1 MRKFLSLILV
11 LILLAVII
19 TGCAGGKSHTAA
31 PSEANNQNQT
41 NNKTVGNSVSNG
53 AEDSTEA
60 AESASNSGG
69 GSGETDGT
77 DISVTP
83 PGGWERADGGGVHL
97 VDYSNGT
104 AHFWVEKNFIDA
116 SNTDLDEM
124 AQAAKSGYEGS
135 YVFRNIEFIS
145 EAESI
150 TVDEKDARK
159 LGFNYETSQASGG
172 KKMKRVDVF
181 LILDEDFYTIVFEDT
196 SDHFDKLA
204 GDFEQILE
212 SISFN

>member
-1 MRKFLSLILV
+1 MRKFLSLIIM
-11 LILLAVII
+11 LILLVGII
-19 TGCAGGKSHTAA
+19 TGCTGEKSHTAA
-31 PSEANNQNQT
+31 APLEINNQNE
-41 NNKTVGNSVSNG
+41 
-53 AEDSTEA
+53 AEADSMRNVPSESSADSTDA
-60 AESASNSGG
+60 AESGSDSGE

-77 DISVTP
+77 DISVNP
-83 PGGWERADGGGVHL
+83 PEGWEPVGSGRVHV

-104 AHFWVEKNFIDA
+104 AHFWVEKNVIGP
-116 SNTDLDEM
+116 SNLDEM

-135 YVFRNIEFIS
+135 YVFRNIEFIG

-150 TVDEKDARK
+150 TVDGKDAKK

-172 KKMKRVDVF
+172 KKMKREDVF
-181 LILDEDFYTIVFEDT
+181 LILGEDFYTIVFEDT
-196 SDHFDKLA
+196 SDSFDKLA

>member
-1 MRKFLSLILV
+1 MRKFLSLILM
-11 LILLAVII
+11 LTLLAGII
-19 TGCAGGKSHTAA
+19 TGCTGGKSHTAA
-31 PSEANNQNQT
+31 PSGTNNQNEAEANST
-41 NNKTVGNSVSNG
+41 RNAPSENSVDG
-53 AEDSTEA
+53 TE
-60 AESASNSGG
+60 SGSNSGE

-77 DISVTP
+77 DISVTTP
-83 PGGWERADGGGVHL
+83 EGWEPVGSGRVHV

-135 YVFRNIEFIS
+135 YVFRNIEFIG

-150 TVDEKDARK
+150 TVDGKDARK

-172 KKMKRVDVF
+172 KKMKREDVF
-181 LILDEDFYTIVFEDT
+181 LILGEDFYTIVFEDT
-196 SDHFDKLA
+196 SDSFDKLA

>member
-1 MRKFLSLILV
+1 MRKLLSLIIV
-11 LILLAVII
+11 LILLAGII
-19 TGCAGGKSHTAA
+19 TGCTGERSHTAA
-31 PSEANNQNQT
+31 PSGTNNQNE
-41 NNKTVGNSVSNG
+41 
-53 AEDSTEA
+53 AEADSTRNALSESSADSTEA
-60 AESASNSGG
+60 AESGSDSGE

-77 DISVTP
+77 DISVNP
-83 PGGWERADGGGVHL
+83 PEGWEPVGSGRVHV

-104 AHFWVEKNFIDA
+104 AHFWVEKNVIGP
-116 SNTDLDEM
+116 SNLDEM

-135 YVFRNIEFIS
+135 YVFRNIEFIG

-150 TVDEKDARK
+150 TVDGKDARM

-181 LILDEDFYTIVFEDT
+181 LISGEDFYTIVFEDT
-196 SDHFDKLA
+196 SDSFDKLT
-204 GDFEQILE
+204 GDFEQILK

>member
-1 MRKFLSLILV
+1 MRKFLSLILM
-11 LILLAVII
+11 LTLLAGII
-19 TGCAGGKSHTAA
+19 TGCTGGKSHTAA
-31 PSEANNQNQT
+31 PSGTNNQNEAEA
-41 NNKTVGNSVSNG
+41 NSTRNAPSESSAN
-53 AEDSTEA
+53 STEST
-60 AESASNSGG
+60 ESGSN
-69 GSGETDGT
+69 SGETDGT
-77 DISVTP
+77 DISVNP
-83 PGGWERADGGGVHL
+83 PEGWEPVGSGRVHV

-135 YVFRNIEFIS
+135 YVFRNIEFIG

-150 TVDEKDARK
+150 TVDGKDARK

-172 KKMKRVDVF
+172 KKMKREDVF
-181 LILDEDFYTIVFEDT
+181 LILGEDFYTIVFEDT
-196 SDHFDKLA
+196 SDSFDKLA

>member
-1 MRKFLSLILV
+1 MRKFLSLILM
-11 LILLAVII
+11 LILLAGII
-19 TGCAGGKSHTAA
+19 TGCTGGKSYTAA
-31 PSEANNQNQT
+31 PSGTNNQNEAEA
-41 NNKTVGNSVSNG
+41 NSTRNAPSESS
-53 AEDSTEA
+53 ADSTEA
-60 AESASNSGG
+60 AESASDSGE

-116 SNTDLDEM
+116 SNTDLAEM

-135 YVFRNIEFIS
+135 YVFRNIEFIG

-150 TVDEKDARK
+150 TVDGKDARK

-181 LILDEDFYTIVFEDT
+181 LLLDEDFYTIVFEDT
-196 SDHFDKLA
+196 SDHFDKLT
-204 GDFEQILE
+204 GDFEQILK
-212 SISFN
+212 SMSFN

>member
-1 MRKFLSLILV
+1 MRKFLSLILM
-11 LILLAVII
+11 LILLAGII
-19 TGCAGGKSHTAA
+19 TGCTGGKSHTAA
-31 PSEANNQNQT
+31 PSGTNNQNE
-41 NNKTVGNSVSNG
+41 
-53 AEDSTEA
+53 AEADSTRNAPSESSA
-60 AESASNSGG
+60 DSTDTAESGSDSGE

-83 PGGWERADGGGVHL
+83 PEGWEPVGSGRVHV

-104 AHFWVEKNFIDA
+104 AHFWVEKNVIGP
-116 SNTDLDEM
+116 SNLDEI

-135 YVFRNIEFIS
+135 YVFRNIEFIG

-150 TVDEKDARK
+150 TVDGKDARK

-181 LILDEDFYTIVFEDT
+181 LILGEDFYTIVFEDT

>member
-1 MRKFLSLILV
+1 MRKFLSLILM
-11 LILLAVII
+11 LILLAGII
-19 TGCAGGKSHTAA
+19 TGCTGEKSHTAA
-31 PSEANNQNQT
+31 PSGINNQNEAEA
-41 NNKTVGNSVSNG
+41 NSTRNAPSESSAG
-53 AEDSTEA
+53 STEA
-60 AESASNSGG
+60 AESGSNSGE

-83 PGGWERADGGGVHL
+83 TEGWEPADNSPHL
-97 VDYSNGT
+97 ADYTKGT
-104 AHFWVEKNFIDA
+104 ASFMVMKEFFDA
-116 SNTDLDEM
+116 SNPDELV
-124 AQAAKSGYEGS
+124 QQAKSAFKGT
-135 YVFRNIEFIS
+135 FRNIEFIG

-150 TVDEKDARK
+150 TVDGKDAK
-159 LGFNYETSQASGG
+159 KFGFNYETSQASGS

-181 LILDEDFYTIVFEDT
+181 LLLDEDFYTIVFEDT